1 MVAVDHNTNI
11 QRIVDVIKS
20 DNAVFDGGA
29 TPGKLRTVNF
39 GDPNNN
45 EKNTIKQ
52 KPAVYVTTRNN
63 IQSTRYNFGTGF
75 SNNQNQVTVEYE
87 IVLLAVSKENTTRSQ
102 KQLYSIMTN
111 LENLLESDPTFADP
125 TTDNSP
131 PSSVWNLL
139 GAEPISFTVWE
150 TGTNYV
156 AFANNV
162 IFEGLFYE
170 CIEDHT
176 SNDGDPI
183 FTRSIVNQVPW
194 DPQSKGQL
202 ITSITFVLSATIG
215 ANFSIDFDDIGNVI
229 LLSKP
234 NAPEGI
240 VFSDDRQQSNPNR
253 VITPNGDFGAIFAEY
268 ESTPGLDDQFRAKFG
283 TEETITINI
292 GNSSRQVK
300 VVYIEINP
308 TAQFDEIERTILH
321 MEIVK
326 L

>member
-1 MVAVDHNTNI
+1 MVAVDHAKNI
-11 QRIVDVIKS
+11 QRIINVIKDDS
-20 DNAVFDGGA
+20 TVFDDGV
-29 TPGKLRTVNF
+29 TPGLLRVVNF

-63 IQSTRYNFGTGF
+63 IQSTRYSFGTGF

-87 IVLLAVSKENTTRSQ
+87 VVLLAVSKEDTVRSQ
-102 KQLYSIMTN
+102 KQLYSLMTS
-111 LENLLESDPTFADP
+111 LENLLESDPTFTDP

-139 GAEPISFTVWE
+139 GAEPVTFAPWE

-156 AFANNV
+156 VLDNV

-170 CIEDHT
+170 CNEDHL
-176 SNDGDPI
+176 SDDGDPI

-215 ANFSIDFDDIGNVI
+215 ANFSIDFPNIGNVI

-234 NAPEGI
+234 NAPEGV

-268 ESTPGLDDQFRAKFG
+268 ESAPGLDDQFRAKFG
-283 TEETITINI
+283 TEETITINM
-292 GNSSRQVK
+292 GNSTRQVK

-321 MEIVK
+321 MEIVQI
-326 L
+326 